1 MLRGGKL
8 YIIWNDI
15 NDKVYVGITSRR
27 LSRRFHE
34 HVYASLNHKDKFQF
48 HSAIRKYGEEHF
60 HMECLLDDVPIER
73 LPLFEKACIE
83 HFDSYKN
90 GYNSTPGG
98 DGTGKE
104 VTEEFRQKMSK
115 IHKGKTPWNKGVPMP
130 EYIKE
135 KLLAAHV
142 GKKHSEET
150 CRKMSEARK
159 GRKPFLGRK
168 HSAETRLKMS
178 RSQNERFNNER
189 RYV

>member
-1 MLRGGKL
+1 M

-135 KLLAAHV
+135 KLLAVMLVRNILRKLV
-142 GKKHSEET
+142 GRCQKPEKVESLFLEE
-150 CRKMSEARK
+150 SI
-159 GRKPFLGRK
+159 LRK
-168 HSAETRLKMS
+168 HG
-178 RSQNERFNNER
+178 
-189 RYV
+189 

>member
-8 YIIWNDI
+8 YIIWNDK

-60 HMECLLDDVPIER
+60 HMECLLDDVP
-73 LPLFEKACIE
+73 
-83 HFDSYKN
+83 
-90 GYNSTPGG
+90 
-98 DGTGKE
+98 
-104 VTEEFRQKMSK
+104 
-115 IHKGKTPWNKGVPMP
+115 MP
-130 EYIKE
+130 EYIRE

-150 CRKMSEARK
+150 RRKMSEARK

>member
-115 IHKGKTPWNKGVPMP
+115 FTKGKLRGIKGFRCRNISRRSYLLLMLVRNILRKLVGRCQKP
-130 EYIKE
+130 EKVE
-135 KLLAAHV
+135 SLFL
-142 GKKHSEET
+142 EE
-150 CRKMSEARK
+150 SI
-159 GRKPFLGRK
+159 LRK
-168 HSAETRLKMS
+168 HG
-178 RSQNERFNNER
+178 
-189 RYV
+189 

>member
-73 LPLFEKACIE
+73 LPL
-83 HFDSYKN
+83 
-90 GYNSTPGG
+90 
-98 DGTGKE
+98 
-104 VTEEFRQKMSK
+104 
-115 IHKGKTPWNKGVPMP
+115 
-130 EYIKE
+130 
-135 KLLAAHV
+135 
-142 GKKHSEET
+142 
-150 CRKMSEARK
+150 
-159 GRKPFLGRK
+159 RKPVLNTL
-168 HSAETRLKMS
+168 TRIKPGTIQLQAVTALVKK
-178 RSQNERFNNER
+178 
-189 RYV
+189 

>member
-1 MLRGGKL
+1 
-8 YIIWNDI
+8 
-15 NDKVYVGITSRR
+15 
-27 LSRRFHE
+27 
-34 HVYASLNHKDKFQF
+34 
-48 HSAIRKYGEEHF
+48 
-60 HMECLLDDVPIER
+60 MECLLDDVPIER

-130 EYIKE
+130 EYIRE

-150 CRKMSEARK
+150 RRKMSEARK
-159 GRKPFLGRK
+159 GRKPFLLPIRPDKGKSPELLAPGVCLRPP
-168 HSAETRLKMS
+168 ARS
-178 RSQNERFNNER
+178 R
-189 RYV
+189 

>member
-1 MLRGGKL
+1 MAKNIFTWNACLTMFLLKDYLCLRKP
-8 YIIWNDI
+8 
-15 NDKVYVGITSRR
+15 V
-27 LSRRFHE
+27 
-34 HVYASLNHKDKFQF
+34 LNTL
-48 HSAIRKYGEEHF
+48 IR
-60 HMECLLDDVPIER
+60 I
-73 LPLFEKACIE
+73 
-83 HFDSYKN
+83 KN

-150 CRKMSEARK
+150 RRKMSEARK